1 MSIPRYVSE
10 PSAQSW
16 KSYTKKK
23 NKNREMWIVYSFS
36 LNTCI
41 TRRKVSHLMII
52 NLYLLLLFF
61 FSFSFFI
68 LATCVNLYKLVFFFF
83 SRITH
88 SYIHYLQQLY
98 NPFSRSCYVE
108 DSVIRYSRAFS
119 LSLSAAFKLSWIF
132 SSLKP
137 YSLKVF
143 TNSRN
148 STAYNNVR

>member
-1 MSIPRYVSE
+1 MPIPRYVSE
-10 PSAQSW
+10 PSAPSW
-16 KSYTKKK
+16 KSYAKKK
-23 NKNREMWIVYSFS
+23 QQRNVNSLQFQFKYMYYKEKGFSSNDNQSLLVIV
-36 LNTCI
+36 
-41 TRRKVSHLMII
+41 VAV
-52 NLYLLLLFF
+52 LFF
-61 FSFSFFI
+61 
-68 LATCVNLYKLVFFFF
+68 CHPCCMCKLVQTSFFFF

-148 STAYNNVR
+148 STAYNNIR

>member
-1 MSIPRYVSE
+1 MPIPRYVSE
-10 PSAQSW
+10 PSAPSW
-16 KSYTKKK
+16 KSYAKK
-23 NKNREMWIVYSFS
+23 NNREMWTVYSFS

-52 NLYLLLLFF
+52 NLYLLLLWLFF
-61 FSFSFFI
+61 FFFHP
-68 LATCVNLYKLVFFFF
+68 CCMCKLVQTSFFFF

-88 SYIHYLQQLY
+88 SHIHYLQQLY

-148 STAYNNVR
+148 STAYNNIR

>member
-1 MSIPRYVSE
+1 MPIPRYVSE
-10 PSAQSW
+10 PSAPSW
-16 KSYTKKK
+16 KSYAKKK
-23 NKNREMWIVYSFS
+23 KTREMWTVYSFS

-52 NLYLLLLFF
+52 NLYLLLLWLFF
-61 FSFSFFI
+61 FFHP
-68 LATCVNLYKLVFFFF
+68 CYMCKLVQTSFFFF

-148 STAYNNVR
+148 STAYNNIR

>member
-1 MSIPRYVSE
+1 MPIPRYVSE
-10 PSAQSW
+10 PSAPSW
-16 KSYTKKK
+16 KSY
-23 NKNREMWIVYSFS
+23 REMWTVYSFS

-52 NLYLLLLFF
+52 NLYLLLLWLFF
-61 FSFSFFI
+61 FFVI

-88 SYIHYLQQLY
+88 TYIHYLQQLY

-148 STAYNNVR
+148 STAYNNIR

>member
-1 MSIPRYVSE
+1 MPIPRYVSE
-10 PSAQSW
+10 PSPPSW
-16 KSYTKKK
+16 KSYAKKK
-23 NKNREMWIVYSFS
+23 QQRNVNSIQFQFKYMYYKEKGFSSNDNQSLLVIV
-36 LNTCI
+36 
-41 TRRKVSHLMII
+41 VAV
-52 NLYLLLLFF
+52 LFF
-61 FSFSFFI
+61 
-68 LATCVNLYKLVFFFF
+68 CHPCYMCKLVQTSFFFF
-83 SRITH
+83 SRITR

-148 STAYNNVR
+148 STAYNNIR

>member
-1 MSIPRYVSE
+1 MPIPRYVSE
-10 PSAQSW
+10 PSTQSW

-23 NKNREMWIVYSFS
+23 TQRNVNSLQFQFKYMYYKEKGFSSNDNQSLLVIV
-36 LNTCI
+36 
-41 TRRKVSHLMII
+41 VVV
-52 NLYLLLLFF
+52 LFF
-61 FSFSFFI
+61 FFFI

-88 SYIHYLQQLY
+88 SCIHYLQQLY

>member
-1 MSIPRYVSE
+1 MNQALHPENLTQKR
-10 PSAQSW
+10 
-16 KSYTKKK
+16 KTK
-23 NKNREMWIVYSFS
+23 KNREMWTDYSFS

-52 NLYLLLLFF
+52 NLYLLLLWLFRF
-61 FSFSFFI
+61 FSYP
-68 LATCVNLYKLVFFFF
+68 CYMCKLVQTSFFFF

-148 STAYNNVR
+148 STAYNNIR

>member
-1 MSIPRYVSE
+1 MPIPRYVSE
-10 PSAQSW
+10 PSAPSW
-16 KSYTKKK
+16 KSYAKKQQQRNVNSLQFQFK
-23 NKNREMWIVYSFS
+23 YKYYKEKGFSSNDNQSLLVIV
-36 LNTCI
+36 
-41 TRRKVSHLMII
+41 VAV
-52 NLYLLLLFF
+52 LF
-61 FSFSFFI
+61 FFI

-148 STAYNNVR
+148 STAYNNIR